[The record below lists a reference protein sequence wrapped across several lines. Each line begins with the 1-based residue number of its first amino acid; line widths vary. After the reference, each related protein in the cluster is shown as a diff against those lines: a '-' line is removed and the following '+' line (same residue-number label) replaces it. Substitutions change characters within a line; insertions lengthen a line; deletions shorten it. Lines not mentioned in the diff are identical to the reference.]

1 MYKVFIVEDHW
12 LIQQEYAALVE
23 REPDLEI
30 CGFATTAQ
38 EALAKIPQCTP
49 DLVIVDI
56 SLEDMDGIELIAQ
69 LQTQQPDLPAL
80 IISGHDEDA
89 YVKKAFQAGARG
101 YISKSQ
107 AWLIAEATRQVL
119 QGELYLG
126 EQIRGQHSD

>member
-12 LIQQEYAALVE
+12 LIQQEYTALLE

-30 CGFATTAQ
+30 CGYATTAQ
-38 EALAKIPQCTP
+38 EALEKIPQCTP

-56 SLEDMDGIELIAQ
+56 SLEDIDGIELVTQ

-80 IISGHDEDA
+80 IISGHDETP
-89 YVKKAFQAGARG
+89 YVKKALQAGARG
-101 YISKSQ
+101 YITKSQ
-107 AWLIAEATRQVL
+107 AWVIAEATRQVL

-126 EQIRGQHSD
+126 EQIRDKHQD